1 MRNTN
6 REHKRLAIRA
16 LNIIKPEYDEADIQI
31 LMLSMNIVYCNGKIE
46 AIDNAQDI
54 SKVEKA

>member
-1 MRNTN
+1 M
-6 REHKRLAIRA
+6 RA
-16 LNIIKPEYDEADIQI
+16 LKIIKPEYDEADIQI

-46 AIDNAQDI
+46 AIDNAQEI

>member
-6 REHKRLAIRA
+6 REHKRLAMRA
-16 LNIIKPEYDEADIQI
+16 LKIIKPEYDEADIQI